1 MARAAPTDEE
11 TMPIYEYRCADC
23 ARKVSIFFRS
33 FSAVTEPVCP
43 RCGGTQLTRLMS
55 RVAVHRGTGGGDGGE
70 DVGDSDG
77 DFDRFLDG
85 VDENDPRSVARAM
98 RRMSDEM
105 GEPIEPE
112 MQEALT
118 RMEAGEDPER
128 VMAHL
133 DEQMG
138 DGDGGDD
145 EFGT

>member
-1 MARAAPTDEE
+1 
-11 TMPIYEYRCADC
+11 
-23 ARKVSIFFRS
+23 
-33 FSAVTEPVCP
+33 
-43 RCGGTQLTRLMS
+43 MS
-55 RVAVHRGTGGGDGGE
+55 RVAVHRGTSGDGGDDFGDGGGD
-70 DVGDSDG
+70 
-77 DFDRFLDG
+77 FDNFLDG

-128 VMAHL
+128 VMASL

-138 DGDGGDD
+138 EGGGGSDD
-145 EFGT
+145 PEF

>member
-1 MARAAPTDEE
+1 
-11 TMPIYEYRCADC
+11 MPIYEYRCADC
-23 ARKVSIFFRS
+23 ARKVSVFFRS
-33 FSAVTEPVCP
+33 FNAVGDPVCP

-55 RVAVHRGTGGGDGGE
+55 RVAVRRGAGDVGGDE
-70 DVGDSDG
+70 DFGDG
-77 DFDRFLDG
+77 DFDRYLDG
-85 VDENDPRSVARAM
+85 IDENDPRSVARAM

-128 VMAHL
+128 VMAGL

-138 DGDGGDD
+138 GDDGGDEPD
-145 EFGT
+145 F

>member
-1 MARAAPTDEE
+1 
-11 TMPIYEYRCADC
+11 MPIYEYRCADC
-23 ARKVSIFFRS
+23 ARKVSVFFRS
-33 FSAVTEPVCP
+33 FNAVTDPVCP

-55 RVAVHRGTGGGDGGE
+55 RVAVHRGTSGD
-70 DVGDSDG
+70 DG
-77 DFDRFLDG
+77 DFDDDGGDFDTFLDG

-128 VMAHL
+128 VMASL
-133 DEQMG
+133 DEQLG
-138 DGDGGDD
+138 DGDGGGDD
-145 EFGT
+145 PEF